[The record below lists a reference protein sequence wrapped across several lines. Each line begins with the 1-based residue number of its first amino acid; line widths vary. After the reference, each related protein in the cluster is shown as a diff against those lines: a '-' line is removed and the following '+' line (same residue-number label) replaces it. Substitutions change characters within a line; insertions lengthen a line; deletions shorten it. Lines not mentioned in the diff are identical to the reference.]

1 MSGNIV
7 GLFGAMVQRVIAC
20 TGLWCWFFKLHSA
33 VDGSCC
39 IGQVFTPTCL
49 HRASCGG
56 FRCVS
61 TAPPGE
67 VSLYLFIYCLHFWW
81 IGCDIC
87 FFWPFHILWRVWG
100 LGVHLIFEQGRPT
113 RARLLTS
120 TCSASIRWSTTR
132 FWTFYFFQC
141 PDSCIASLI
150 VDNDVPH
157 VTFMWKKDD
166 WNKRR
171 VHPVSALQSRALRR
185 SRMWFL
191 NINIIN
197 IFTLL
202 HIKYC
207 DYACKSYLYHI
218 LYGCVIY
225 SLYRHIYSKYKMFMQ

>member
-7 GLFGAMVQRVIAC
+7 GPLFGA
-20 TGLWCWFFKLHSA
+20 WCKESLLAQCCDGWFFKLHSA

-67 VSLYLFIYCLHFWW
+67 VSLYLSIYCLHFWW
-81 IGCDIC
+81 IGCDIYL
-87 FFWPFHILWRVWG
+87 FDRFISFDG
-100 LGVHLIFEQGRPT
+100 FGVHLIFEQGRPT

-132 FWTFYFFQC
+132 FWTFNFFQC
-141 PDSCIASLI
+141 PDSCIASLV

-202 HIKYC
+202 HIEYC
-207 DYACKSYLYHI
+207 DYVCKSYLYHI

>member
-7 GLFGAMVQRVIAC
+7 GPLFGAMVQGVIAC
-20 TGLWCWFFKLHSA
+20 TGLWWDGFSNCTVLLMVPAALDKYSLLLACTGLAVEDSDVSA
-33 VDGSCC
+33 LRR
-39 IGQVFTPTCL
+39 QVKYL
-49 HRASCGG
+49 
-56 FRCVS
+56 
-61 TAPPGE
+61 
-67 VSLYLFIYCLHFWW
+67 LFIYCLHFWW

-87 FFWPFHILWRVWG
+87 LLDRFISFDGF
-100 LGVHLIFEQGRPT
+100 GVHLIFEQGRPT

-141 PDSCIASLI
+141 PDSCILSLV

-202 HIKYC
+202 HIEYC
-207 DYACKSYLYHI
+207 DYVCKSYLYHI
-218 LYGCVIY
+218 LYGCVIC
-225 SLYRHIYSKYKMFMQ
+225 SFIIKHLLIYEIN